1 MNFIPKRGVIGGAL
15 TVLALVLIL
24 SFKTPAPTGALTI
37 AGSGGGSAPGVYNNT
52 TGQNTSQSQ
61 QGATATQ
68 GTGTTTS
75 KSNYSGQIT
84 GQAIQIPFGTVQV
97 QVTFAN
103 GKITDIQPVQMP
115 NFDFHSQQVSQYAAP
130 RLRSEVLA
138 AQSAQINSISGA
150 TYTSYGYAQSLQ
162 SALDQLG
169 A

>member
-1 MNFIPKRGVIGGAL
+1 
-15 TVLALVLIL
+15 
-24 SFKTPAPTGALTI
+24 
-37 AGSGGGSAPGVYNNT
+37 
-52 TGQNTSQSQ
+52 
-61 QGATATQ
+61 
-68 GTGTTTS
+68 
-75 KSNYSGQIT
+75 
-84 GQAIQIPFGTVQV
+84 
-97 QVTFAN
+97 VTFAN